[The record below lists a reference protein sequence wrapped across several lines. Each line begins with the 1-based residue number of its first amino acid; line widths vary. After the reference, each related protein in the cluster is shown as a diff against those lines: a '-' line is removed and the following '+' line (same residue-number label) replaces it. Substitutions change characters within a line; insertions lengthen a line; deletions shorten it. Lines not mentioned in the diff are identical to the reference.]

1 MGERPAVKIER
12 IRRNLSLSLT
22 KPIVTLSVGVL
33 VPVILSTATG
43 IVAIVV
49 GGSSVTLILGILVV
63 SFMAAAIGGSI
74 IVYVLLGRR
83 ARLARLQSDLLTN
96 VTHDLRTPL
105 AAIRMHAQ
113 TLQSGLL
120 GKDPAAAEG
129 CVGTIVRETEW
140 LEAMV
145 DRILSWR
152 AASKDR
158 DLPHMRVADIGLTL
172 DEVAGRFR
180 RMVPPDEIDFDCRI
194 AAPGAVRHDSQAIQ
208 QAILNLL
215 VNAYKYTMPPRRIS
229 LSAVREG
236 DRVLVAVEDNGVGI
250 PTAEMERIFEPF
262 HRVDADAERV
272 SGAGLGLAVVD
283 HVARAHGGEILVAS
297 LIGKGSRFTISLP
310 AAQERGQGAP

>member
-1 MGERPAVKIER
+1 MGEQPARKIER
-12 IRRNLSLSLT
+12 IRINLSLV

-43 IVAIVV
+43 IVAIVI
-49 GGSSVTLILGILVV
+49 GESSVTLILGILVV

-83 ARLARLQSDLLTN
+83 ARLARLQSDLLAN

-120 GKDPAAAEG
+120 ADDPAAARG

-140 LEAMV
+140 LEAMI

-158 DLPHMRVADIGLTL
+158 DLPRTSVADIGSTL
-172 DEVAGRFR
+172 DEAADRFGR
-180 RMVPPDEIDFDCRI
+180 MIPPDEIEFSRRI
-194 AAPGAVRHDSQAIQ
+194 DAPGPVRHDPQAIQ
-208 QAILNLL
+208 QALLNLL
-215 VNAYKYTMPPRRIS
+215 VNAYKYTRPPRRIA
-229 LSAVREG
+229 LAAHREG
-236 DRVLVAVEDNGVGI
+236 KLVRISVEDNGVGI
-250 PTAEMERIFEPF
+250 PAAELGRIFEPF
-262 HRVDADAERV
+262 HRVNAADTRI
-272 SGAGLGLAVVD
+272 SGAGLGLAVVE
-283 HVARAHGGEILVAS
+283 HAVRAHGGEIRVES
-297 LIGKGSRFTISLP
+297 TPGKGSRFTISLP
-310 AAQERGQGAP
+310 AEPAGEPRTP